1 MHVQEAVYVCR
12 SGDTSSGAQ
21 LEVLACMQPAKPCRS
36 PVVRAAWAAGT
47 ALQGAAAHSSCLV
60 VAWGSELVAFT
71 WEQPLAQGKL
81 VQGSHE

>member
-1 MHVQEAVYVCR
+1 MCR
-12 SGDTSSGAQ
+12 SGDTSSVAQ
-21 LEVLACMQPAKPCRS
+21 LNMLACMQPSKPCRS

-60 VAWGSELVAFT
+60 VAWGSEMEAFI